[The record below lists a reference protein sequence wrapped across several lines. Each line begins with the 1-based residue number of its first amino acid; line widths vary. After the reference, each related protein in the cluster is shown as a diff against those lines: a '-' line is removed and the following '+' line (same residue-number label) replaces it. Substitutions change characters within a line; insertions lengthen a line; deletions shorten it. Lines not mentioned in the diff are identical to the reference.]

1 MIRNLSV
8 RVVVTTSLLSP
19 AILSAYPIIDET
31 AQALKKIKK
40 SVINKA
46 QEYKKKMKAP
56 SFLIK
61 AGIGFGEFFGA
72 YDPKT
77 CELAMIARPFFKVDG
92 ADACLPTI
100 GSTQEDID
108 YLKSVFTE
116 FYASG
121 ERSEYRLVTILH
133 RHMMVALG
141 LPVTKTLDQ
150 FKHMMEDTNHH
161 GRPKGLNH
169 KQFDIYC
176 RCVARGLYAV
186 HWLKHGYN

>member
-8 RVVVTTSLLSP
+8 HVVVTTSILSPVLLS
-19 AILSAYPIIDET
+19 ANPIVDDT
-31 AQALKKIKK
+31 VQVLKKIKK
-40 SVINKA
+40 SVMNQA
-46 QEYKKKMKAP
+46 HENKKKMKAP
-56 SFLIK
+56 SFIIK
-61 AGIGFGEFFGA
+61 ASIGFGEFFGA

-92 ADACLPTI
+92 ADACLHTI
-100 GSTQEDID
+100 GSTQEDLD
-108 YLKSVFTE
+108 YFKSVFTE
-116 FYASG
+116 FYGSG

-141 LPVTKTLDQ
+141 IPVTKTLDQ
-150 FKHMMEDTNHH
+150 FKDMMENTNHH

>member
-8 RVVVTTSLLSP
+8 NVVVTTSLLSP
-19 AILSAYPIIDET
+19 ALLSANPIIDDT
-31 AQALKKIKK
+31 AQVIKKIKK
-40 SVINKA
+40 SVISQA
-46 QEYKKKMKAP
+46 HEDKKKMKAP
-56 SFLIK
+56 TFLLK
-61 AGIGFGEFFGA
+61 AGIGLGEVFGA
-72 YDPKT
+72 LSPKT
-77 CELAMIARPFFKVDG
+77 CSLAMIARPFFKVDG
-92 ADACLPTI
+92 ADACLHTI
-100 GSTQEDID
+100 GSTQEDLD

-121 ERSEYRLVTILH
+121 ERSDYRLVTILH